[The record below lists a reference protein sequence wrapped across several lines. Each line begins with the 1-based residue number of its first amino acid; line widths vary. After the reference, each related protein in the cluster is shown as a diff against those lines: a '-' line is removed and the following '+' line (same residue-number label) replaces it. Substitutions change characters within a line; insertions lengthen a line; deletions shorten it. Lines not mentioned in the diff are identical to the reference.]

1 MLQKGSKPGFWF
13 SQLSSVTFTL
23 HVQTKLR
30 GKKERKREHMITIN
44 QLRGAT
50 GKELFV
56 CSFEEVNLK
65 AGGEKLVKMERIPE
79 LTCLQ

>member
-1 MLQKGSKPGFWF
+1 
-13 SQLSSVTFTL
+13 
-23 HVQTKLR
+23 
-30 GKKERKREHMITIN
+30 MIIIN

-50 GKELFV
+50 GKEFFV